1 MILAGI
7 SHLSTVRLDFL
18 TKSADTA
25 GMKNSYVWAGIIV
38 VVLVIGAVLYQQ
50 KGTASG
56 EPAADNFG
64 TYSYECD
71 ERVTFTMTPASDMST
86 IAIAPNSAD
95 AVYPPV
101 VTLVK
106 KDATSGVRY
115 EGGGVIFTARGET
128 VTLGEGDSAINCSPL
143 QNPDEAPF
151 NFGD

>member
-1 MILAGI
+1 
-7 SHLSTVRLDFL
+7 
-18 TKSADTA
+18 
-25 GMKNSYVWAGIIV
+25 MKNSYVWAGIIV

-50 KGTASG
+50 RVPLG
-56 EPAADNFG
+56 EPAAELG